1 MENKLFKFSL
11 VCVTGAIILAT
22 NPKTALAFEEPVAGY
37 IYDKDLSST
46 KQTGSDMVIVSTFTT
61 DEIPI
66 PGFNNIGIADVTDN
80 LNIRKG
86 PGENENIVGKLPK
99 DGGCDIVET
108 DNGNGWT
115 KIKSNGV
122 TGYVKTEYLITGDKA
137 TKLAAKLAT
146 PVAVSNTDSALNV
159 RSTPSAKSNDNII
172 DSIAKGEELLVL
184 DPLVLSYGEEYD
196 KWVKVSLD
204 SDSEGGTVGYVCKD
218 FVNLAYSLPK
228 ASSMEALQY
237 GGDVSRTRVDLVNKA
252 KDYLGGRYV
261 WGGTTLGK
269 GVDCSGFTQQ
279 IYAKFGYYIPRT
291 SGSQGASG
299 TRVSRNELKVGDLVF
314 YGNGSGINHVAIYIG
329 NDRIIH
335 ASNKRDGIKISNMYY
350 RNPVR
355 YVRYIRD

>member
-46 KQTGSDMVIVSTFTT
+46 KLNGSDMVTVSTFTS

-86 PGENENIVGKLPK
+86 PGENEKIVGKLPK
-99 DGGCDIVET
+99 DGSVDIVEA
-108 DNGNGWT
+108 DSGNGWT
-115 KIKSNGV
+115 KINSNGV
-122 TGYVKTEYLITGDKA
+122 TGYVKTEFLITGDRA
-137 TKLAAKLAT
+137 SKLAAKLAT
-146 PVAVSNTDSALNV
+146 PVAISKTDGLNV
-159 RSTPSAKSNDNII
+159 RNKPSAKDSEVI
-172 DSIAKGEELLVL
+172 DTIAKGEELLVL
-184 DPLVLSYGEEYD
+184 DQLVLNYGDEYD

-204 SDSEGGTVGYVCKD
+204 SDTQEGTVGYVCKEY
-218 FVNLAYSLPK
+218 VTLAYTLPK
-228 ASSMEALQY
+228 ASSMEELQY
-237 GGDVSRTRVDLVNKA
+237 GSGVSSLRVNLVNKA

-261 WGGTTLGK
+261 WGGTRLGE

-291 SGSQGASG
+291 SGSQGSSG
-299 TRVSRNELKVGDLVF
+299 TRISRSELKVGDLVF

>member
-11 VCVTGAIILAT
+11 VCVTGAIILAS
-22 NPKTALAFEEPVAGY
+22 NPKTAMAFEEPVAGY
-37 IYDKDLSST
+37 IYDKDLSNT
-46 KQTGSDMVIVSTFTT
+46 KKTGSDMITVSTFSS

-86 PGENENIVGKLPK
+86 PGENEKIVGKLPK
-99 DGGCDIVET
+99 DGGSDILEADT
-108 DNGNGWT
+108 GSGWT

-122 TGYVKTEYLITGDKA
+122 TGYVKTEYLITGEKA
-137 TKLAAKLAT
+137 TQLAAKLAT
-146 PVAVSNTDSALNV
+146 PVAISNSDGLNV
-159 RSTPSAKSNDNII
+159 RNKPSAKDSDII
-172 DSIAKGEELLVL
+172 DTIAKGEELLVL

-204 SDSEGGTVGYVCKD
+204 SDSEGGTVGYVCKN
-218 FVNLAYSLPK
+218 FVTLAYTLPK
-228 ASSMEALQY
+228 ASSMEDLQY
-237 GGDVSRTRVDLVNKA
+237 GSGVSSLRANLVNKA

-261 WGGTTLGK
+261 WGGTTLGR

-299 TRVSRNELKVGDLVF
+299 TRVSRSELRVGDLVF
-314 YGNGSGINHVAIYIG
+314 YGNSGINHVAIYIG
-329 NDRIIH
+329 NDKIIH

-355 YVRYIRD
+355 YVRYIKD

>member
-1 MENKLFKFSL
+1 MVNKRFKISL
-11 VCVTGAIILAT
+11 LCITGAIMLAST
-22 NPKTALAFEEPVAGY
+22 PMSAMAMEEAVAGF
-37 IYDKDLSST
+37 IYDKELPGITQTSSDT
-46 KQTGSDMVIVSTFTT
+46 ATISTFST

-66 PGFNNIGIADVTDN
+66 PGFNNIGIANVEDN

-86 PGENENIVGKLPK
+86 PGLNEKIVGKLPK
-99 DGGCDIVET
+99 NGGCDILEP
-108 DNGNGWT
+108 DNGSGWT
-115 KIKSNGV
+115 KISSNGV
-122 TGYVKTEYLITGDKA
+122 VGYVKTEFLILGDEA
-137 TKLAAKLAT
+137 TQLAVKLAT
-146 PVAVSNTDSALNV
+146 PVAISNSESLNV
-159 RSTPSAKSNDNII
+159 RSAPTTKEDNII

-184 DPLVLSYGEEYD
+184 DPLVLRYGEEYD

-204 SDSEGGTVGYVCKD
+204 SDSEGGTVGYVCKN
-218 FVNLAYSLPK
+218 FVTLAYTLPK
-228 ASSMEALQY
+228 ASSMTELQY
-237 GGDVSRTRVDLVNKA
+237 GSGVSSLRVNLVNKA
-252 KDYLGGRYV
+252 KEYLGGRYV

-329 NDRIIH
+329 NDKIIH

-350 RNPVR
+350 RKPLR
-355 YVRYIRD
+355 YVRYLKD